1 MCFFWIIL
9 FLCMTLSVI
18 YKCRKTGRKEVK
30 QVLFSAICFS
40 LFTTVTT
47 VLRLLTDDHVMF
59 RVFMAITLPLN
70 GIIILIINFLPQI
83 VDLMREKNRELLF
96 TRLMSDHK
104 TSQVAS
110 LWKDFIHSENNRTKR
125 KGKYK

>member
-1 MCFFWIIL
+1 MLLLDNSIPVYDFISHL
-9 FLCMTLSVI
+9 QMQ
-18 YKCRKTGRKEVK
+18 KNRKERG
-30 QVLFSAICFS
+30 QAVLFSAICFS

-83 VDLMREKNRELLF
+83 VDIMREKNRELLF

-125 KGKYK
+125 KG

>member
-125 KGKYK
+125 KG

>member
-40 LFTTVTT
+40 LFTIVTT

-125 KGKYK
+125 KGK

>member
-83 VDLMREKNRELLF
+83 VDIMREKNRELLF

-125 KGKYK
+125 KGK

>member
-30 QVLFSAICFS
+30 QILFSAICFS

-125 KGKYK
+125 KGK

>member
-30 QVLFSAICFS
+30 QVLFSAICYS

-125 KGKYK
+125 KG

>member
-18 YKCRKTGRKEVK
+18 YKCRKRGRKEVK
-30 QVLFSAICFS
+30 QVLFSAICYS

-83 VDLMREKNRELLF
+83 VDIMREKNRELLF

-110 LWKDFIHSENNRTKR
+110 FWKDFIHSENNRTKR
-125 KGKYK
+125 KG

>member
-1 MCFFWIIL
+1 MLLLDNSIPVYDFISHL
-9 FLCMTLSVI
+9 QMQ
-18 YKCRKTGRKEVK
+18 KNRKERG
-30 QVLFSAICFS
+30 QAVLFSAICFS

-83 VDLMREKNRELLF
+83 VELMREKNRELLF

-125 KGKYK
+125 KGK

>member
-1 MCFFWIIL
+1 
-9 FLCMTLSVI
+9 MTLSVI

-125 KGKYK
+125 KG

>member
-83 VDLMREKNRELLF
+83 VELMREKNRELLF

-125 KGKYK
+125 KGK

>member
-83 VDLMREKNRELLF
+83 VDIMREKNRELLF

-125 KGKYK
+125 KG

>member
-125 KGKYK
+125 KGK

>member
-30 QVLFSAICFS
+30 QVLFSAICYS

-125 KGKYK
+125 KGK

>member
-30 QVLFSAICFS
+30 QVLFSAICYS

-110 LWKDFIHSENNRTKR
+110 LWNDFIHSENNRTKR
-125 KGKYK
+125 KGK